1 MALYSFASH
10 LLHVCFFFCILGA
23 AGILLRFFLEK
34 PQEADFPARRGGV
47 FANNALFTGGIVLP
61 ACLLT
66 VNSAILLYAF
76 VTHDFTVE
84 YVAQYSDRTLPLFY
98 RVTAF
103 WAGQA
108 GSLLFW
114 AWSVALGGAAFVL
127 LPAFARLTPRTRQW
141 YCLFYFCIM
150 AFFLLVLALWSNP
163 FDLLDFTPRDGRGL
177 NPLLQNPGM
186 IFHPPLLFLGY
197 GGFVVPGCLA
207 LAQTLSGHLQ
217 DPAKDKRA
225 EDHWGQVS
233 RPFILLAWSLL
244 TAGIVLGAWWA
255 YMELGWGGYWAWDP
269 VENASLI
276 PWLVASAYLHTA
288 VIGSR
293 RGKLQRTNVFLMA
306 LTTISAFFATY
317 LVRSGVVES
326 LHAFGDGGVGTP
338 LLIFTLIFLYLALYI
353 AMAEPGPGASKASF
367 SVRAVTGGVL
377 VLLFIAVASYQ
388 VLGLNLPPALV
399 GGLMLAL
406 AAALFFGKSKKTDTR
421 ELEDLT
427 SKEGLLLIV
436 AWLLLALSFIILV
449 ATLWPVIIN
458 ALMGISGMLPDG
470 IASRLPQKPMGLEPA
485 FYNRTCLPLFALF
498 AVMLVICPWRKW
510 KLLPDTSGF
519 SQPRFFLSVLGAALL
534 IGVALRGVGITHPV
548 ALMAAAASLAA
559 LYGIVLLFVKNR
571 GLVSIRSTMAAHG
584 VHFGLLLMILGV
596 AFSGP
601 YQRQHTIELG
611 RDQNV
616 ALGAAHSRA
625 DEGGGL
631 QNSVAGGYRLLLNE
645 LYEGEGQIGRD
656 GKPNFRFIE
665 AELLVTDENGKP
677 MGKLA
682 PQRRLYTNFEN
693 QTYAEVSTLFSLGNE
708 IYATLLSVDGNGRA
722 VLQVNINPLVNW
734 LWIGGTIMCLFP
746 LLGLSR
752 VRRLKEEDA

>member
-1 MALYSFASH
+1 MALYSFASN
-10 LLHVCFFFCILGA
+10 LLHACFLFSIVVA
-23 AGILLRFFLEK
+23 AVILLRLFLEK
-34 PQEADFPARRGGV
+34 PQEAGVPAGRGG
-47 FANNALFTGGIVLP
+47 FFDSDTLLSGGIALL

-76 VTHDFTVE
+76 VTHDFVVE

-98 RVTAF
+98 RITAF

-114 AWSVALGGAAFVL
+114 AWSVAIGGAAFAL
-127 LPAFARLTPRTRQW
+127 LPAFTRLTQRTKRW

-163 FDLLDFTPRDGRGL
+163 FDLLDFMPRDGRGL

-207 LAQTLSGHLQ
+207 LAQTLSGNLH
-217 DPAKDKRA
+217 DPREGKRL
-225 EDHWGQVS
+225 EEHWGQVS
-233 RPFILLAWSLL
+233 RPFILVAWSLL
-244 TAGIVLGAWWA
+244 TAGIILGAWWA

-338 LLIFTLIFLYLALYI
+338 LLVFTLVFLYLALYVSL
-353 AMAEPGPGASKASF
+353 AEPGKGASKAPF
-367 SVRAVTGGVL
+367 AVRAV
-377 VLLFIAVASYQ
+377 
-388 VLGLNLPPALV
+388 V
-399 GGLMLAL
+399 GGIVAALFAAMAWYKFQGLDLPGMLVAALMLMLAV
-406 AAALFFGKSKKTDTR
+406 ALFIGRSSNPEAR

-427 SKEGLLLIV
+427 SKEGLLLVV

-449 ATLWPVIIN
+449 ATMWPVIIN
-458 ALMGISGMLPDG
+458 TLMEISGSLPAF

-485 FYNRTCLPLFALF
+485 FYNRTCLPLFGLL
-498 AVMLVICPWRKW
+498 AVLLVFCPWRKW
-510 KLLPDTSGF
+510 KLMPGTSGF
-519 SQPRFFLSVLGAALL
+519 AQTRLFVTVPAAALL
-534 IGVALRGVGITHPV
+534 IGGALWLIGITHPI
-548 ALMAAAASLAA
+548 ALMAAACSLAA
-559 LYGIVLLFVKNR
+559 LYGIVLLFAKNR
-571 GLVSIRSTMAAHG
+571 GLFSIRSTLAAHG
-584 VHFGLLLMILGV
+584 VHFGLLLMVLGV

-601 YQRQHTIELG
+601 YQLQHTVEMG
-611 RDQNV
+611 RQQNV
-616 ALGAAHSRA
+616 VIG
-625 DEGGGL
+625 D
-631 QNSVAGGYRLLLNE
+631 YRIMLNE

-665 AELLVTDENGKP
+665 AELLVADKDGKVT
-677 MGKLA
+677 GKLA

-693 QTYAEVSTLFSLGNE
+693 QTYAEVGTLFSLGNE
-708 IYATLLSVDGNGRA
+708 IYATLLSVDPEGRA
-722 VLQVNINPLVNW
+722 TLQVNINPLVNW
-734 LWIGGTIMCLFP
+734 LWIGGTLMSLFP
-746 LLGLSR
+746 FLGMSR